1 VGFHGGLGDEQVLG
15 DLAVGPAV
23 GGEQF
28 LAYLGGQGGGAG
40 ALGQVQGPE
49 QRLARQCDGPAGEAP
64 DSSELA
70 AYCQARL
77 AHYKTPVRW
86 LFTDAFPLTSTGK
99 VRTDVLSAQ
108 LAEAGKVPSSVTL

>member
-23 GGEQF
+23 GGEGRDPAF
-28 LAYLGGQGGGAG
+28 GAGQGVRAG
-40 ALGQVQGPE
+40 QG
-49 QRLARQCDGPAGEAP
+49 GPAGEAP